1 MADETH
7 IQQPMALAFATRC
20 AQILRDRFRARRVIP
35 FGSVMGHGTW
45 HPGSDLALTVEGIPP
60 EQFFQAWAALRGL
73 LPPGLD
79 VDLVDLEQ
87 AGEALR
93 ARILWEKTMSEDSLR
108 ALKELVEDELAALGH
123 IVQAV
128 QESLGS
134 LEELPSQFALNALAS
149 PNYSPTQNT
158 FFSRFLGLVNNSG

>member
-1 MADETH
+1 MMADTTNV
-7 IQQPMALAFATRC
+7 QQQEALAYTTRC

-35 FGSVMGHGTW
+35 FGSVVGHGTW
-45 HPGSDLALTVEGIPP
+45 HPGSDLDLAVEGIPP
-60 EQFFQAWAALRGL
+60 EQFFQACATVREL

-79 VDLVDLEQ
+79 VDLVDLEH

-93 ARILWEKTMSEDSLR
+93 ARILGEKTMSDDPLR

-128 QESLGS
+128 Q
-134 LEELPSQFALNALAS
+134 
-149 PNYSPTQNT
+149 
-158 FFSRFLGLVNNSG
+158 